1 MLGAPAVALAVD
13 LYAYADASCTRDG
26 KLRVEANIPL
36 RLLGSVDGRIST
48 LDSKRLL
55 EPLRLAARD
64 TLDYVGNRSY
74 GASVSVSCEMPV
86 GAGLGSSAA
95 TTVAIIAAV
104 SRASG
109 KRLEKKE
116 IFKIAFG
123 PESYLHG
130 KPSGV
135 DQATCTY
142 GGIVLFSKPDK
153 VKRLALKT
161 MPRLV
166 VCDTGIHRSTKGL
179 VGSVVKRSRFQS
191 ALFHR
196 YVKEVSQISR
206 SAVRALKKEDDEELG
221 ALMNRSQELLEQIG
235 VSHPMLNQFVKM
247 ARRNGAL
254 GAKLTGAGG
263 GGCMIALCEDERGMG
278 RAIRAFRR
286 QGGTPY
292 RISLDRSG
300 VQSKVNGTGLK

>member
-1 MLGAPAVALAVD
+1 

-36 RLLGSVDGRIST
+36 RLLGNVDGKISAI
-48 LDSKRLL
+48 DSKRLL
-55 EPLRLAARD
+55 EPLRLAAREA
-64 TLDYVGNRSY
+64 LDYMGNRSY
-74 GASVSVSCEMPV
+74 GTSVSVSCEIPV

-109 KRLEKKE
+109 TLLEKKE
-116 IFKIAFG
+116 IFEIAFG

-142 GGIVLFSKPDK
+142 GGIIRFSKPDK
-153 VKRLALKT
+153 VKELGLKT

-179 VGSVVKRSRFQS
+179 VGAVVKRSKVQS
-191 ALFHR
+191 RLFHGH
-196 YVKEVSQISR
+196 VKEVSTISE
-206 SAVRALKKEDDEELG
+206 SAVKALKAGDDEELG
-221 ALMNRSQELLEQIG
+221 ALMNRNQELLEQIG
-235 VSHPMLNQFVKM
+235 VSHPKLNHLVNV
-247 ARRNGAL
+247 ARRSGAV

-263 GGCMIALCEDERGMG
+263 GGCMIALCKDERGMV
-278 RAIRAFRR
+278 RVVRELRR

-292 RISLDRSG
+292 RTSLDRLG
-300 VQSKVNGTGLK
+300 VQSEAKGTGLK

>member
-1 MLGAPAVALAVD
+1 
-13 LYAYADASCTRDG
+13 LYAYADASCTKDG

-36 RLLGSVDGRIST
+36 RLLGNVDGKIAT
-48 LDSKRLL
+48 IDSKRLL

-64 TLDYVGNRSY
+64 ALDYVGNRSS
-74 GASVSVSCEMPV
+74 GASVNVSCEIPV

-104 SRASG
+104 SQASG
-109 KRLEKKE
+109 TRLEKKE

-142 GGIVLFSKPDK
+142 GGIIRFSKPDK
-153 VKRLALKT
+153 VKELRLKT
-161 MPRLV
+161 IPRLV
-166 VCDTGIHRSTKGL
+166 VCDTGIHRSTRGL
-179 VGSVVKRSRFQS
+179 VGAVVRRSKVHS
-191 ALFHR
+191 KLFHGH
-196 YVKEVSQISR
+196 VKEVSQISE
-206 SAVRALKKEDDEELG
+206 SAARALKEGNDEELG
-221 ALMNRSQELLEQIG
+221 ALMNRNQELLEQIG
-235 VSHPMLNQFVKM
+235 VSHPKLNHFVNI

-263 GGCMIALCEDERGMG
+263 GGCMVALCEGESGM
-278 RAIRAFRR
+278 IRVAKVLRR

-292 RISLDRSG
+292 KISLDRSG
-300 VQSKVNGTGLK
+300 VRSEANGTGLK